1 MLQLPAPSDCNRMS
15 KRSSFDSGYASPK
28 KNNDRKT
35 EDKQQNN
42 SITIATKEGKPS
54 KGLYYNLDALVVFIE
69 IFSLNQKLYNDLR

>member
-1 MLQLPAPSDCNRMS
+1 MS

-42 SITIATKEGKPS
+42 TITIATKEGKPS
-54 KGLYYNLDALVVFIE
+54 KGLYYNLDSFGGIYRS
-69 IFSLNQKLYNDLR
+69 I